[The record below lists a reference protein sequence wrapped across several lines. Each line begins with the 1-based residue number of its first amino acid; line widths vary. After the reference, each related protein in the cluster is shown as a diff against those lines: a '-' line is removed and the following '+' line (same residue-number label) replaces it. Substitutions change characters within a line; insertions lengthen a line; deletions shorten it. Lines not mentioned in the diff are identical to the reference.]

1 MECFSFSILQ
11 KVYVYAARTV
21 ISLNVTSLLM
31 AYQGEL
37 LEDMGNFLDS
47 GMPNPAV
54 WEEICEYQTLR
65 LQGHYPRLWARHEL
79 FSRRREDPLAES
91 VQPDGQRESRPFGCP
106 R

>member
-1 MECFSFSILQ
+1 M
-11 KVYVYAARTV
+11 YAARTV

-65 LQGHYPRLWARHEL
+65 LQGHYPRLWVHHE
-79 FSRRREDPLAES
+79 SCSGKREGPVAEPVQRQRVEFFITEPNSFHFCLPL
-91 VQPDGQRESRPFGCP
+91 Q
-106 R
+106 